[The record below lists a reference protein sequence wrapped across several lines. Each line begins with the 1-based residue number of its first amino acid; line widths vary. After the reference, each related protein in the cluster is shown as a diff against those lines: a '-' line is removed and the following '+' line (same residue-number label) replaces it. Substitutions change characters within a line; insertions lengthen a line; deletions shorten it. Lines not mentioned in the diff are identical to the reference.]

1 MYALYIVCETDL
13 GKFKKSYIFPTRKE
27 TYLFAWMFRSLHL
40 RQLLTWTFMF
50 QAPHRPPATAADY
63 CFSNC
68 HSLPCPLPYSGN
80 IKGLIFFLDKGQ
92 QINEFKYL
100 NH

>member
-1 MYALYIVCETDL
+1 MYTLYIVCETDL

-50 QAPHRPPATAADY
+50 QAPHRPPATAQTSA
-63 CFSNC
+63 
-68 HSLPCPLPYSGN
+68 SLIVIPCPVP
-80 IKGLIFFLDKGQ
+80 FLTLE
-92 QINEFKYL
+92 I
-100 NH
+100 